1 MVPDISSALSEHDC
15 TKLFG
20 ALQADLSWQ
29 WDSRFATALAEIRI
43 EEKNGIGKIL
53 ENHLGTAW
61 TSGTIDTAPESVQR
75 ILFRLGGI
83 MPGQLLYTAGLP
95 RDGIVFCAWWPWGNG
110 QTISIRLG
118 TSQGGSGL
126 LATLASPTPDNVLP
140 YE

>member
-61 TSGTIDTAPESVQR
+61 TSGTIDTAPERVQR

-83 MPGQLLYTAGLP
+83 IAGPVALHRRSAPGWHCFLRLVALGKRPYHFHSPRYKPGGIGPAGHACLP
-95 RDGIVFCAWWPWGNG
+95 DAG
-110 QTISIRLG
+110 
-118 TSQGGSGL
+118 
-126 LATLASPTPDNVLP
+126 
-140 YE
+140 

>member
-61 TSGTIDTAPESVQR
+61 TSGAIDTAPESVQR

-83 MPGQLLYTAGLP
+83 MPGQLLYTAGLAPGWHCFLRLAALGKRPYHFHPP
-95 RDGIVFCAWWPWGNG
+95 RYKPGGICPAGHACLSDAG
-110 QTISIRLG
+110 
-118 TSQGGSGL
+118 
-126 LATLASPTPDNVLP
+126 
-140 YE
+140 